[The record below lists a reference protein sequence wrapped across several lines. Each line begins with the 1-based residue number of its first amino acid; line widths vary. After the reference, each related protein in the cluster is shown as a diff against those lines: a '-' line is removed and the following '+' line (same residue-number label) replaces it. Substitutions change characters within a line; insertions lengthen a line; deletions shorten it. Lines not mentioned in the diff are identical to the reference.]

1 MNVYVFNGCLIVSSL
16 LTWFGL
22 YMMSPALGAMGAG
35 FLLVAYVCL
44 AIKVSG
50 GLYMP
55 GKPEDKDQG

>member
-1 MNVYVFNGCLIVSSL
+1 
-16 LTWFGL
+16 
-22 YMMSPALGAMGAG
+22 
-35 FLLVAYVCL
+35 VAYVCL